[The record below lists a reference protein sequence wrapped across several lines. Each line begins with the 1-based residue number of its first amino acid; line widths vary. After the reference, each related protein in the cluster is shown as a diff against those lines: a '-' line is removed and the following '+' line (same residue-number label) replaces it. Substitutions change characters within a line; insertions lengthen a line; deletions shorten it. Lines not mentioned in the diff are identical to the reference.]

1 MYYMGEMSYDS
12 AQPDEARDYWER
24 LGQQK
29 PAGSPWRLQGLV
41 KLGEI
46 YEAEKNYQEAAKVY
60 EDIARNSGKPEVA
73 RAAAER
79 AKALLNMGK
88 AEPAPKNP
96 AGRKQNLPGMGAGV
110 DEPSDEAAAAPEPV
124 KQPAPAKKKVIRRAV
139 KKAAPAPA
147 ARQPAAGN

>member
-24 LGQQK
+24 LSQQK
-29 PAGSPWRLQGLV
+29 PAGSAWRLQGLV

-46 YEAEKNYQEAAKVY
+46 YEAEKNYQEASRVY
-60 EDIARNSGKPEVA
+60 ADIARNSGKPEVA

-88 AEPAPKNP
+88 PEPAPRAP
-96 AGRKQNLPGMGAGV
+96 AAKKQNLPGMGG
-110 DEPSDEAAAAPEPV
+110 DDGEPAEEAVEAPAPA
-124 KQPAPAKKKVIRRAV
+124 KQPAPAKKKVRRAV

-147 ARQPAAGN
+147 AEQPAAGN